1 MKMLWLILVNAVIL
15 YLSTLIIPKGIQSD
29 SFMTTVWA
37 AVIIGACNIIAFKT
51 ILGLVATATTLMI
64 SAVLGPLGVIFMLFT
79 IETLFLYTASW
90 LLDGFVIT
98 GFWWAML
105 VVIFLSIGN
114 KMFISKKQN
123 AQ

>member
-1 MKMLWLILVNAVIL
+1 MLWLILVNAVIL